1 MVAPFRLGVGDLAP
15 RQQSPTTCG
24 SASLTVAR
32 MLADPAFARW
42 VRTGLTREAAELA
55 DPTPDAGG
63 VVSRFAAY
71 EQVVAARTNGLAG
84 PGGRLQPP
92 WPRALGT
99 PPWGAARELELALGL
114 SYRVRWVR
122 HRSADG
128 LGAAFDGLRASVG
141 TGRPALLYVGS
152 PTLPRHVVLA
162 LPDERVGGRDGG
174 RGGDTLTVYEPSA
187 GRVLEVH
194 RGPFAARR
202 LALAGWDVPWAT
214 VCATPASD

>member
-55 DPTPDAGG
+55 DPPPDAEG

-84 PGGRLQPP
+84 PGGRLQLP

-99 PPWGAARELELALGL
+99 PPWGAARELELALGTRH
-114 SYRVRWVR
+114 RVRWVR
-122 HRSADG
+122 WRSAAG
-128 LGAAFDGLRASVG
+128 LEAAFDSLRTQAH
-141 TGRPALLYVGS
+141 PALLYVGS
-152 PTLPRHVVLA
+152 PTLPRHVVLV
-162 LPDERVGGRDGG
+162 LPGDPGG
-174 RGGDTLTVYEPSA
+174 RGGGTLTDHLTVYEPSA

-194 RGPFAARR
+194 REPFAARR

-214 VCATPASD
+214 VCATPASR